1 MTLGKY
7 LMMGL
12 MALLLLGCG
21 DDEEDVSSDGHP
33 LSYLQLSPESARVP
47 VGFEQQFQ
55 LTAIWDDGMVQDVTD
70 HPNIEWSSGDN
81 AVVTI
86 DDDGL
91 AKGVSPGTT
100 LITAT
105 GTANGEP
112 YSATATVEVLDVRVI
127 SLQVTPAM
135 ATVPVGGTRAFVA
148 TATFSDGV
156 SRDVTRSSALGWR
169 SQDEGVARVGN
180 EPDRQG
186 IATGVAVG
194 STLIEA
200 VGSANGIQFEAL
212 AQLEVTD
219 AKITGLDI
227 QAPTGPLP
235 VGLAAQ
241 LQAFASLSDGSAP
254 VDVTGHDGLSWLSD
268 APDVARVD
276 ADGLV
281 TGMAPGS
288 ATIMAS
294 GSVDGAPLDASE
306 RIEVSAATITRL
318 ALQPVDGI
326 VPVGLQSQFTA
337 TAYLSDGSTL
347 DVSQSPLLH
356 WSSSHPEVASVSNA
370 AGTKGLV
377 TGMTVGSASI
387 QASGSVSGVPFAA
400 SAQITVSPAEVI
412 GLTISPENA
421 SLVVGAKRQFQ
432 AMATLSDG
440 AVREV
445 TRDAALSWLSDDPA
459 IATISN
465 AEASRGEASGLAE
478 GTALISA
485 EMAGVSANPAT
496 LSVVPPAA
504 DPILIEPLHNQLASL
519 VLSPEAFAFW
529 NRTSINSPEGQAAL
543 KDLTGLVYAQFQDEF
558 DFITVVMNNEEVP
571 FRMPTGEYAH
581 VRNDVTGIGLGL
593 FDDSAEFHSAGK
605 LQGIS
610 FLYRKKYLSTS
621 TYGPIL
627 HEMAHRW
634 ANWVVPSSQSGH
646 WGPEL
651 GIHGQLND
659 VSANYADIELYLMG
673 LMAAS
678 EMTDPASLDAYAQ
691 IPSEQ
696 KPRVPDASGSQHA
709 FRALLL
715 ILSDR
720 PLTATEIKNYNDGA
734 TLLARTDNP
743 SQQGTNFHKMTGGRG
758 TLVVNGLDTLG
769 KP

>member
-12 MALLLLGCG
+12 MALMLLGCG
-21 DDEEDVSSDGHP
+21 DDEEEVSSDGHP

-70 HPNIEWSSGDN
+70 HPSIVWSSGDST
-81 AVVTI
+81 VVTI

-127 SLQVTPAM
+127 SLQVTPAV
-135 ATVPVGGTRAFVA
+135 ATVPVGATRAFVA

-156 SRDVTRSSALGWR
+156 SRDVTRSSALSWR

-194 STLIEA
+194 NTLIEA
-200 VGSANGIQFEAL
+200 TGSANGVQFEAS

-219 AKITGLDI
+219 ARITGLDI
-227 QAPTGPLP
+227 QAPAGPLP
-235 VGLAAQ
+235 VGLSAQ
-241 LQAFASLSDGSAP
+241 LHAFASLSDGSDP
-254 VDVTGHDGLSWLSD
+254 VEVTKHDGLSWHSD
-268 APDVARVD
+268 APAVASVGV
-276 ADGLV
+276 DGLV
-281 TGMAPGS
+281 TGMAQGS
-288 ATIMAS
+288 ATITAS
-294 GSVDGAPLDASE
+294 GTVDGARFDASE
-306 RIEVSAATITRL
+306 RVEVSEATITRL
-318 ALQPVDGI
+318 ALQPEDGI

-337 TAYLSDGSTL
+337 TAYLSDGTTL
-347 DVSQSPLLH
+347 DVSQSPLLY
-356 WSSSHPEVASVSNA
+356 WSSSDPEIASVSNA
-370 AGTKGLV
+370 AGSKGLV
-377 TGMTVGSASI
+377 TGMTAGSASI
-387 QASGSVSGVPFAA
+387 QASGSVSGVPFAV
-400 SAQITVSPAEVI
+400 SAPMTVSPAVVTS
-412 GLTISPENA
+412 LAISPESA
-421 SLVVGAKRQFQ
+421 SVAVGAKRQFQ

-459 IATISN
+459 IAIISN
-465 AEASRGEASGLAE
+465 AEGSRGEASGLAE

-485 EMAGVSANPAT
+485 QMAGVSANPAT

-504 DPILIEPLHNQLASL
+504 DPILVEPLRNQLASL
-519 VLSPEAFAFW
+519 VLSPEAFGFW

-571 FRMPTGEYAH
+571 LRMPTGEYAH
-581 VRNDVTGIGLGL
+581 VRNDVTGIGLDL

-610 FLYRKKYLSTS
+610 FLYKKNYLSTS

-627 HEMAHRW
+627 HEMTHRW
-634 ANWVVPSSQSGH
+634 ANWVVPSSYPGH
-646 WGPEL
+646 WGIEL
-651 GIHGQLND
+651 RIRGQLND

-673 LMAAS
+673 LMDAS
-678 EMTDPASLDAYAQ
+678 EMTDPASLDAYAL
-691 IPSEQ
+691 IPDDQ
-696 KPRVPDASGSQHA
+696 KPRVPDVADSQKQ

-720 PLTATEIKNYNDGA
+720 PLTATEIRDYNDGA

-758 TLVVNGLDTLG
+758 TLVVDGLDTLG